1 MASFKR
7 GLFNRPHA
15 LHPPMEKESTV
26 RSKSAEIDNNAVMP
40 SKPSVHDEDE
50 VEWDKW
56 IVLPD
61 DSDDEDSV
69 IQDGDNSLTGATLP
83 LQQSLHIDQGVRMAD
98 SGLSQPHLDLSAAAS
113 DVVTSITLPGQ
124 EKRSP
129 LRGAAPSSAADVS
142 KTIKEPLTKLGLEEY
157 IDSVTP
163 RKVNRKIEVRVQ
175 NRTTSTISLRVV
187 ELTASS

>member
-26 RSKSAEIDNNAVMP
+26 QSKSVEIDNNIVMP
-40 SKPSVHDEDE
+40 SKPSVGDEDE

-61 DSDDEDSV
+61 DSDAEDSV
-69 IQDGDNSLTGATLP
+69 IQDGDNSITGAMLP

-98 SGLSQPHLDLSAAAS
+98 LGLSQDSGLSQPHSDLSAAAS
-113 DVVTSITLPGQ
+113 DVVTSTTPPVQ
-124 EKRSP
+124 EKRSR
-129 LRGAAPSSAADVS
+129 LRRAAASSAADVS

-163 RKVNRKIEVRVQ
+163 RKVNRKIEVRVPK
-175 NRTTSTISLRVV
+175 
-187 ELTASS
+187 